1 PKQVREWL
9 DKKYELM
16 SADLYL
22 LTLNSGHRAQFL
34 LLEER
39 LVKWIN
45 EHRNEQ
51 YAVIQN
57 MVVRKAKTLAE
68 TNEFKNT
75 YPDIG
80 SFKFSKSW
88 LCQFLYRHNF
98 SNRRCTTVSQHLP
111 ANPEEKQNSWDEVDP
126 RLIVNSFKCCGVS
139 VKMDGMENDLVF
151 DYELLSENLADEND
165 VNSKVVG
172 LDINSE
178 EYEEVDS
185 INNVWK

>member
-1 PKQVREWL
+1 PKQVHEWL

-16 SADLYL
+16 SVAPYL
-22 LTLNSGHRAQFL
+22 LTFNSDHRAQFS

-45 EHRNEQ
+45 ERRNEQ
-51 YAVIQN
+51 YAVTQN
-57 MVVRKAKTLAE
+57 MVVRNTKTLAE

-88 LCQFLYRHNF
+88 L
-98 SNRRCTTVSQHLP
+98 SNMIHQLTP
-111 ANPEEKQNSWDEVDP
+111 AGRLRKPSYATLAQWVMDSWNKVDP

-139 VKMDGMENDLVF
+139 VKMDGTEDDLVF
-151 DYELLSENLADEND
+151 DYESLSENLADKND
-165 VNSKVVG
+165 KNSEVVG

-178 EYEEVDS
+178 EYEEVDD
-185 INNVWK
+185 INNVWE